1 MSTSASTGAESG
13 LDSAM
18 SALRTIA
25 DPALRGV
32 FQAAREFTIPA
43 DTVVMRPGDPCK
55 DFLMV
60 LQGRVRIYRTD
71 ENGRE
76 IALYRVGTGEIC
88 VMTLRY
94 LTCGKNY
101 NAEAI
106 TEEETRLLALPRA
119 NFQDAMARSE
129 AFRDFILSETTR
141 RLDDVMRLVE
151 QITFQ
156 KLDLR
161 LACLLG
167 QLTGLHHTTC
177 VQITHQEVAR
187 ELGTTREVASRLLKE
202 FERKG
207 CIRLQRGCIEILSPE
222 TLARLNRG

>member
-1 MSTSASTGAESG
+1 MAAAFTRAEPAPGSAIP
-13 LDSAM
+13 
-18 SALRTIA
+18 ALLTIA
-25 DPALRGV
+25 DSAWREAL
-32 FQAAREFTIPA
+32 QTAKEYTIPA

-76 IALYRVGTGEIC
+76 IVLYRVVTGEIC
-88 VMTLRY
+88 VMTLRHLSSGRDY
-94 LTCGKNY
+94 S
-101 NAEAI
+101 AEAI
-106 TEEETRLLALPRA
+106 TEEETRLLAVPRA
-119 NFQDAMARSE
+119 SFQHAMARSE

-141 RLDDVMRLVE
+141 RLDEVMRLVE

-167 QLTGLHHTTC
+167 QLTGLHHTHC
-177 VQITHQEVAR
+177 IQITHQEVAR

-222 TLARLNRG
+222 ALARLDRS